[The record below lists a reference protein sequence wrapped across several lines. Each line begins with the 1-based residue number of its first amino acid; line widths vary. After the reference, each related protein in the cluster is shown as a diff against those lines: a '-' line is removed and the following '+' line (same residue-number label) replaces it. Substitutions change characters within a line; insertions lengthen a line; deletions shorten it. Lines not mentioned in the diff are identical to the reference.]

1 MVAER
6 AGRDGLQRVLRR
18 RIRGGGLLLSVPA
31 LLFLALFFAFPT
43 MLFLWRSVSEPQW
56 GFGNYAAL
64 LGNATYA
71 RVLANTFLLAGLV
84 TVLAITIGYP
94 VAWLITI
101 VRQNTARLVL
111 AIVLLSMWTN
121 LLARTYA
128 WLVLLQRSGVVNMLL
143 LRLGV
148 ISEPLELV
156 NNLTGVVI
164 GMTYIMLPFAVLPL
178 QATLA
183 AIDPTLLQAGAVCGA
198 GPFTVFR
205 RLLLPLSLPGI
216 ATATV
221 MIFVM
226 SLGYYITPSLLGGTG
241 NMMVAELIAEQIQ
254 SFLNWGLGSA
264 AAVVLLGSALLVYLL
279 FAVLV
284 ERRTVI
290 AE

>member
-1 MVAER
+1 MQAEQ
-6 AGRDGLQRVLRR
+6 AAQGGLRLLLRKYA
-18 RIRGGGLLLSVPA
+18 RGGGLMLSAPA
-31 LLFLALFFAFPT
+31 LLFLSLFFAFPT
-43 MLFLWRSVSEPQW
+43 LLFLWRSVSEPQW
-56 GFGNYAAL
+56 GFGNYATL
-64 LGNATYA
+64 LGDATYA
-71 RVLANTFLLAGLV
+71 RVLANTFLLAGIV
-84 TVLAITIGYP
+84 TVLAIAIGYP

-101 VRQNTARLVL
+101 VRPGTARLVL
-111 AIVLLSMWTN
+111 AILLLSMWTN

-128 WLVLLQRSGVVNMLL
+128 WLVLLQRSGVVNMVL

-148 ISEPLELV
+148 ISEPLALV

-183 AIDPTLLQAGAVCGA
+183 SIDPTLLQAGAVCGA

-205 RLLLPLSLPGI
+205 RLLLPMSLPGI
-216 ATATV
+216 ATAAV

-264 AAVVLLGSALLVYLL
+264 AAMVLLGAALLVYLL
-279 FAVLV
+279 FVALV
-284 ERRTVI
+284 ERRTAI

>member
-1 MVAER
+1 MLAER
-6 AGRDGLQRVLRR
+6 DGFRSLLKG
-18 RIRGGGLLLSVPA
+18 RIRTGGLMLSVPA

-43 MLFLWRSVSEPQW
+43 LLFLGRSISEPRW

-64 LGNATYA
+64 LGDATYA
-71 RVLANTFLLAGLV
+71 RVLANTFLLASIV
-84 TVLAITIGYP
+84 TVLAIAIGYP

-101 VRQNTARLVL
+101 VRRGTARLVL

-128 WLVLLQRSGVVNMLL
+128 WLVLLQRSGIINMVL

-148 ISEPLELV
+148 ISEPLPLV

-216 ATATV
+216 ATAAM

-226 SLGYYITPSLLGGTG
+226 SLGYYVTPSLLGGTG

-264 AAVVLLGSALLVYLL
+264 AAMVLLGAALLVYLL
-279 FAVLV
+279 FVALV
-284 ERRTVI
+284 ERRMAV

>member
-1 MVAER
+1 MLAER
-6 AGRDGLQRVLRR
+6 DGFRSLLKG
-18 RIRGGGLLLSVPA
+18 RIRTGGLMLSVPA

-43 MLFLWRSVSEPQW
+43 LLFLGRSISEPRW

-64 LGNATYA
+64 LGDATYA
-71 RVLANTFLLAGLV
+71 RVLANTFLLASIV
-84 TVLAITIGYP
+84 TVLAIAIGYP

-101 VRQNTARLVL
+101 VRRGTARLVL

-128 WLVLLQRSGVVNMLL
+128 WLVLLQRSGIINMVL

-148 ISEPLELV
+148 ISEPLPLV

-216 ATATV
+216 ATAAM

-226 SLGYYITPSLLGGTG
+226 SLGYYVTPSLLGGTG

-264 AAVVLLGSALLVYLL
+264 AAMVLLGAALLVYLL
-279 FAVLV
+279 FVALV
-284 ERRTVI
+284 ERRRAV